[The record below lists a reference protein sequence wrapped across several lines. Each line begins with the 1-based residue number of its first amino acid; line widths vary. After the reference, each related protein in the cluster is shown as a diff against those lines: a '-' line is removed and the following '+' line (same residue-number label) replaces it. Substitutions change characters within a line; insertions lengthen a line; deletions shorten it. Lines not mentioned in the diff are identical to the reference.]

1 MDCGKI
7 LRVTDYAHYLVCTL
21 LFFGAFSFI
30 LIISTNPNHSMNPL
44 SLFNGQNPPCI
55 TSPPTTEKHRLK
67 MYRDKLE
74 EALAGASTENNK
86 TVIIAVVNKAYVDG
100 DKSMLDM
107 FLEGFWVGEGT
118 RELVKHLLIVAV
130 DQTSYERCT
139 FLGLHCYKLGT
150 DDVDFAG
157 EKVFMSPDFLDMMWR
172 RTQFL
177 GDILKLGYSF
187 IFTYALAKT
196 RSVGRPRPD
205 DYVLEFL
212 HILYSGGAHCSDN
225 DVIWLRNP
233 FPRLRDL
240 NETIDLQISTDNFN
254 GDDRSESNPINTG
267 FYMVRSNNRTI
278 ALFNSWYGLKNS
290 SNGRKEQD
298 LLNELISQGVIAKLG
313 LKVKFL
319 NTKFFSGFCQDSG
332 DVKSVVTVHANCCR
346 TITAKLAD
354 LTAVIHDW
362 QRFKSF
368 SGDANQTAAFHW
380 SPHDR
385 CIDSWN
391 H

>member
-1 MDCGKI
+1 
-7 LRVTDYAHYLVCTL
+7 
-21 LFFGAFSFI
+21 
-30 LIISTNPNHSMNPL
+30 MNPL

-55 TSPPTTEKHRLK
+55 TSPPTTEKHRVK

-107 FLEGFWVGEGT
+107 FLDGFWVGEGT

-139 FLGLHCYKLGT
+139 FLRLHCYKLGT

-177 GDILKLGYSF
+177 GDVLKLGYSF
-187 IFTYALAKT
+187 IFTDT
-196 RSVGRPRPD
+196 
-205 DYVLEFL
+205 
-212 HILYSGGAHCSDN
+212 

-240 NETIDLQISTDNFN
+240 NKTLDLQISTDNFN

-354 LTAVIHDW
+354 LMAVIHDW

-385 CIDSWN
+385 CMDSWN

>member
-1 MDCGKI
+1 MIIRTGMDLGLIFWVEIEIFWDIRTEIDLGLIFWAEMETCRAENEVFRAENGDFSRLSDHIKQTTKNLQAKPLPRSTSLSAADMDCGKI

-30 LIISTNPNHSMNPL
+30 LIISTNPNQSMNPL
-44 SLFNGQNPPCI
+44 SLFHGQNPPCLP
-55 TSPPTTEKHRLK
+55 SQPTTEKHRLK

-107 FLEGFWVGEGT
+107 FLDGFW
-118 RELVKHLLIVAV
+118 
-130 DQTSYERCT
+130 
-139 FLGLHCYKLGT
+139 LGT

-157 EKVFMSPDFLDMMWR
+157 GKVFMSLDFLDMMWR

-177 GDILKLGYSF
+177 GDVLKLGYSF
-187 IFTYALAKT
+187 IFTDT
-196 RSVGRPRPD
+196 
-205 DYVLEFL
+205 
-212 HILYSGGAHCSDN
+212 

-240 NETIDLQISTDNFN
+240 NETLDLQISTDNFN
-254 GDDRSESNPINTG
+254 GDDRRNQT
-267 FYMVRSNNRTI
+267 RSTPASIWFDPTI
-278 ALFNSWYGLKNS
+278 EPSRCS
-290 SNGRKEQD
+290 
-298 LLNELISQGVIAKLG
+298 IPG

-354 LTAVIHDW
+354 LMAVIHDW

-385 CIDSWN
+385 CMDSWN

>member
-1 MDCGKI
+1 
-7 LRVTDYAHYLVCTL
+7 
-21 LFFGAFSFI
+21 
-30 LIISTNPNHSMNPL
+30 
-44 SLFNGQNPPCI
+44 
-55 TSPPTTEKHRLK
+55 

-107 FLEGFWVGEGT
+107 FLDGFWVGEGT

-130 DQTSYERCT
+130 DQTSY
-139 FLGLHCYKLGT
+139 
-150 DDVDFAG
+150 
-157 EKVFMSPDFLDMMWR
+157 
-172 RTQFL
+172 
-177 GDILKLGYSF
+177 DI
-187 IFTYALAKT
+187 
-196 RSVGRPRPD
+196 
-205 DYVLEFL
+205 
-212 HILYSGGAHCSDN
+212 

-240 NETIDLQISTDNFN
+240 NETLDLQISTDNFN

-278 ALFNSWYGLKNS
+278 ALFNSC
-290 SNGRKEQD
+290 
-298 LLNELISQGVIAKLG
+298 
-313 LKVKFL
+313 
-319 NTKFFSGFCQDSG
+319 GFCQDSG

-354 LTAVIHDW
+354 LMAVIHDW

-368 SGDANQTAAFHW
+368 SGDANQTATFHW

-385 CIDSWN
+385 CMDSWN

>member
-7 LRVTDYAHYLVCTL
+7 LRVTDYAHYL
-21 LFFGAFSFI
+21 
-30 LIISTNPNHSMNPL
+30 
-44 SLFNGQNPPCI
+44 
-55 TSPPTTEKHRLK
+55 EKHRLK

-74 EALAGASTENNK
+74 EALAGASMENNK

-107 FLEGFWVGEGT
+107 FLDGFWVGEGT

-177 GDILKLGYSF
+177 GDVLKLGYSF
-187 IFTYALAKT
+187 IFTDT
-196 RSVGRPRPD
+196 
-205 DYVLEFL
+205 
-212 HILYSGGAHCSDN
+212 

-240 NETIDLQISTDNFN
+240 NETLDLQISTDNFN

-290 SNGRKEQD
+290 SNGKKEQD
-298 LLNELISQGVIAKLG
+298 VLNELISQGVIAKLG

-385 CIDSWN
+385 CMDSWN